1 MSKLKQLR
9 EAQHLTQEELAEK
22 ARISVRTIQRIE
34 AGTEPKGHTL
44 KTLAQILNV
53 AERELVSLPAME
65 QHTQVVPVTDPVA
78 VVKEAVAERELVSQP
93 AMEQHTEV
101 SDVTE
106 PVVEVNETV
115 AARELQQL
123 KLLNLSSILFVV
135 LPPLN
140 IAAPWLLAYFLKQKN
155 PIARQLVSV
164 QILWTIL
171 APIVFMMGILL
182 KPGNRFT
189 LVLMAAIV
197 LSNVY
202 LILRNAYEL
211 DRYHKL
217 RYKLNFN
224 LL

>member
-9 EAQHLTQEELAEK
+9 EAQHLTQEELAQK

-53 AERELVSLPAME
+53 AEQELSPLPAME
-65 QHTQVVPVTDPVA
+65 QHTQVT
-78 VVKEAVAERELVSQP
+78 
-93 AMEQHTEV
+93 
-101 SDVTE
+101 DVTA
-106 PVVEVNETV
+106 PVVGVNETV
-115 AARELQQL
+115 ATRELQQL

-135 LPPLN
+135 VPPLN

-171 APIVFMMGILL
+171 APIVFMAGIFL

-224 LL
+224 IL

>member
-1 MSKLKQLR
+1 LYLFLYLYKIKFEHNFNNFKPQKYCTMSKLKQLR
-9 EAQHLTQEELAEK
+9 EAQHLTQEELAQK

-53 AERELVSLPAME
+53 AERELVSQPAVE
-65 QHTQVVPVTDPVA
+65 EHTQVT
-78 VVKEAVAERELVSQP
+78 
-93 AMEQHTEV
+93 H
-101 SDVTE
+101 VTE

-164 QILWTIL
+164 QILWTLL
-171 APIVFMMGILL
+171 APIVFMAGIFL

>member
-9 EAQHLTQEELAEK
+9 EAQHLTQEELAQK

-53 AERELVSLPAME
+53 AERELVSQPAME
-65 QHTQVVPVTDPVA
+65 QHTQV
-78 VVKEAVAERELVSQP
+78 
-93 AMEQHTEV
+93 
-101 SDVTE
+101 SDITA

-171 APIVFMMGILL
+171 APIVFMAGIFL
-182 KPGNRFT
+182 KFGNRFT

-211 DRYHKL
+211 DRYRKL

-224 LL
+224 IL

>member
-9 EAQHLTQEELAEK
+9 EAQHLTQEELAQK

-53 AERELVSLPAME
+53 AERELGSQPAAE
-65 QHTQVVPVTDPVA
+65 QHTQVVP
-78 VVKEAVAERELVSQP
+78 
-93 AMEQHTEV
+93 
-101 SDVTE
+101 VTE

-171 APIVFMMGILL
+171 APIVFMAGIFL
-182 KPGNRFT
+182 KLGNRFT

-202 LILRNAYEL
+202 LILRNAHEL

-224 LL
+224 IL

>member
-53 AERELVSLPAME
+53 AERELGS
-65 QHTQVVPVTDPVA
+65 QPVA
-78 VVKEAVAERELVSQP
+78 EEQVAVAGI
-93 AMEQHTEV
+93 
-101 SDVTE
+101 TE
-106 PVVEVNETV
+106 PVVAVNDVV
-115 AARELQQL
+115 AAHDLQQL

-140 IAAPWLLAYFLKQKN
+140 IAAPLLLAYFLKQKN
-155 PIARQLVSV
+155 PIVRQLVSV
-164 QILWTIL
+164 QMLWTLL
-171 APIVFMMGILL
+171 APIVFMAGIFL

-189 LVLMAAIV
+189 LGLMAAIV

-211 DRYHKL
+211 DRSHKL

-224 LL
+224 LI

>member
-9 EAQHLTQEELAEK
+9 EAQHLTQEELAQK

-53 AERELVSLPAME
+53 SERELSPL
-65 QHTQVVPVTDPVA
+65 
-78 VVKEAVAERELVSQP
+78 P

-101 SDVTE
+101 APVTE
-106 PVVEVNETV
+106 PVVAVNEAV

-123 KLLNLSSILFVV
+123 KLINLSSIVFVV

-164 QILWTIL
+164 QILWTLL
-171 APIVFMMGILL
+171 APIVFMTGILL

-211 DRYHKL
+211 DRYQKL

-224 LL
+224 ML

>member
-9 EAQHLTQEELAEK
+9 EAQHLTQEELAQK

-53 AERELVSLPAME
+53 AERELVPQL
-65 QHTQVVPVTDPVA
+65 
-78 VVKEAVAERELVSQP
+78 

-101 SDVTE
+101 SDVTA
-106 PVVEVNETV
+106 PMVEVNETV

-135 LPPLN
+135 VPPLN

-182 KPGNRFT
+182 KLGNRFT

-211 DRYHKL
+211 DRYHKM

-224 LL
+224 IL

>member
-9 EAQHLTQEELAEK
+9 EAQHLTQEELAQK

-53 AERELVSLPAME
+53 AERELSTL
-65 QHTQVVPVTDPVA
+65 
-78 VVKEAVAERELVSQP
+78 P

-106 PVVEVNETV
+106 PVVEVNESV

-140 IAAPWLLAYFLKQKN
+140 IAAPWLLAYFLKQKS

-164 QILWTIL
+164 QILWTLL
-171 APIVFMMGILL
+171 APIVFMMGIFL
-182 KPGNRFT
+182 KLGNRFT

-217 RYKLNFN
+217 HYKLNFN
-224 LL
+224 IL

>member
-53 AERELVSLPAME
+53 AERELGPQPAME
-65 QHTQVVPVTDPVA
+65 QHTQVA
-78 VVKEAVAERELVSQP
+78 
-93 AMEQHTEV
+93 
-101 SDVTE
+101 DVTA
-106 PVVEVNETV
+106 PVVDVNGV
-115 AARELQQL
+115 VVARELQQL

-171 APIVFMMGILL
+171 APIVFMAGIFL

-224 LL
+224 IL

>member
-9 EAQHLTQEELAEK
+9 EAQHLTQEELAQK

-53 AERELVSLPAME
+53 AERELVLQPAME
-65 QHTQVVPVTDPVA
+65 QHTQVA
-78 VVKEAVAERELVSQP
+78 
-93 AMEQHTEV
+93 
-101 SDVTE
+101 DVTA

-155 PIARQLVSV
+155 PIVRQLVSV

-171 APIVFMMGILL
+171 APIVFMTGIFL
-182 KPGNRFT
+182 KLGNRFT

-224 LL
+224 IL

>member
-9 EAQHLTQEELAEK
+9 EAQHLTQEELAQK

-53 AERELVSLPAME
+53 AERELGP
-65 QHTQVVPVTDPVA
+65 
-78 VVKEAVAERELVSQP
+78 QP
-93 AMEQHTEV
+93 AVEEPTV
-101 SDVTE
+101 ITDVTA
-106 PVVEVNETV
+106 PVVAVNETV
-115 AARELQQL
+115 AAHELQQL

-182 KPGNRFT
+182 KLGNRFT

-224 LL
+224 IL

>member
-53 AERELVSLPAME
+53 AERELGP
-65 QHTQVVPVTDPVA
+65 
-78 VVKEAVAERELVSQP
+78 QP
-93 AMEQHTEV
+93 AVEEPTV
-101 SDVTE
+101 ITDVTA
-106 PVVEVNETV
+106 PVVAVNETV
-115 AARELQQL
+115 AAHELQQL

-171 APIVFMMGILL
+171 APIVFMAGIFL
-182 KPGNRFT
+182 KLGNRFT

>member
-9 EAQHLTQEELAEK
+9 EAQHLTQEELAQK

-53 AERELVSLPAME
+53 AEQELGSQPAAE
-65 QHTQVVPVTDPVA
+65 QHTQVVP
-78 VVKEAVAERELVSQP
+78 
-93 AMEQHTEV
+93 
-101 SDVTE
+101 VTE

-135 LPPLN
+135 VPPLN

-171 APIVFMMGILL
+171 APIVFMAGIFL

-189 LVLMAAIV
+189 LVLMATIV

-224 LL
+224 IL

>member
-9 EAQHLTQEELAEK
+9 EAQHLTQEELAQK

-53 AERELVSLPAME
+53 AEQELSPQPAME
-65 QHTQVVPVTDPVA
+65 QHTQVA
-78 VVKEAVAERELVSQP
+78 
-93 AMEQHTEV
+93 
-101 SDVTE
+101 DVTE

-115 AARELQQL
+115 TARELQQL

-155 PIARQLVSV
+155 PIVRQLVSV
-164 QILWTIL
+164 QILWTLL
-171 APIVFMMGILL
+171 APIVFMAGILL
-182 KPGNRFT
+182 KLGNRFT
-189 LVLMAAIV
+189 LVLMAVIV

-224 LL
+224 IL